1 MIENILTIEITNT
14 NRKRT
19 TIQEG
24 SIRLTKDMTIINLLE
39 NIQDLLHDQE
49 AHHLRQVQ
57 DPKEVEPGTTETTEN
72 TETIIGGITIM
83 TVEMTEDLTKN
94 RDILMKRTRLTY
106 I

>member
-57 DPKEVEPGTTETTEN
+57 DPKEVEPGTTES